1 MDEAEDTKVTDPE
14 DLHQICRSSGL
25 VINQS
30 CENGCSLALNFHTSG
45 SQSSGSKS
53 SGSQSSGSQSSGSQ
67 SSGIVSLRR
76 SYEYLSSEPSTSPPK
91 PIKKRKVQQL
101 EVKIEPDILMDISEV
116 KQIDIKTEIDDVAEA
131 NQIVDKIK
139 TEEESSEY
147 DNVNVRMESESIP
160 YYKWEQT

>member
-1 MDEAEDTKVTDPE
+1 
-14 DLHQICRSSGL
+14 
-25 VINQS
+25 
-30 CENGCSLALNFHTSG
+30 
-45 SQSSGSKS
+45 
-53 SGSQSSGSQSSGSQ
+53 
-67 SSGIVSLRR
+67 
-76 SYEYLSSEPSTSPPK
+76 
-91 PIKKRKVQQL
+91 
-101 EVKIEPDILMDISEV
+101 MDISEV